1 MRVIPHFVV
10 LLLYFFKFVFSQD
23 DIKPEDFG
31 HIFIHNPEKFTVEIR
46 TILNNV
52 VNEYNAFY
60 HYSNRTMS
68 CPPMSCP
75 PIPPMRCPPMSCP
88 QIPIIMDSEMSATD
102 SSSVAVFDML
112 LRSFGFIL
120 SILFITIVNLG
131 LIVFA
136 TYQGNKLFKTKINP
150 FHINTIRIDPL
161 IET

>member
-23 DIKPEDFG
+23 DINPEDFG

-46 TILNNV
+46 TILNSV

-68 CPPMSCP
+68 CPATLG
-75 PIPPMRCPPMSCP
+75 RMSCP

-112 LRSFGFIL
+112 LRSFGIIL
-120 SILFITIVNLG
+120 SILFITLVNLV
-131 LIVFA
+131 LLVFA
-136 TYQGNKLFKTKINP
+136 TYQGNELFKTKINP
-150 FHINTIRIDPL
+150 FHINTIRVDPL

>member
-23 DIKPEDFG
+23 DINPEDFG

-68 CPPMSCP
+68 CPPMS
-75 PIPPMRCPPMSCP
+75 RPPMSCP
-88 QIPIIMDSEMSATD
+88 PIPIIMDSEMSATD

-120 SILFITIVNLG
+120 SILFITLVNLG
-131 LIVFA
+131 LLVFA
-136 TYQGNKLFKTKINP
+136 IYQGNELFKTKINP
-150 FHINTIRIDPL
+150 FHINTIRVDPL

>member
-23 DIKPEDFG
+23 DINPEDFG

-75 PIPPMRCPPMSCP
+75 
-88 QIPIIMDSEMSATD
+88 QIPIIMDSEMSAND
-102 SSSVAVFDML
+102 SSSVAVFDIL
-112 LRSFGFIL
+112 LRTFGIIL
-120 SILFITIVNLG
+120 SILFITLVNLG
-131 LIVFA
+131 LLVFA
-136 TYQGNKLFKTKINP
+136 TYQGNELFKTKINP
-150 FHINTIRIDPL
+150 FHINTIRVDPL